1 MPLPSCS
8 WVPSPRGITRQ
19 YHRPRG
25 LQRVL
30 RPTPAPADHIR
41 HRLREVAGRPKERV
55 QASRTWKYRPAP
67 DRRLASLRR
76 CRTAHARPSAPGR
89 APGVGGLREMPA
101 EADRASWALLPT
113 CKGLLPAARGNDL
126 TGKPQLLSRHVRAGP
141 SPAVGCLHR
150 LARRMSATAE
160 AGEGIG
166 ASLELGCHIRAPAD
180 AHPPNGGLLI
190 ETYPLAADIRPKR
203 SGCLRARPPWSG
215 GAARESAASHRGE
228 RS

>member
-1 MPLPSCS
+1 
-8 WVPSPRGITRQ
+8 
-19 YHRPRG
+19 
-25 LQRVL
+25 
-30 RPTPAPADHIR
+30 
-41 HRLREVAGRPKERV
+41 
-55 QASRTWKYRPAP
+55 
-67 DRRLASLRR
+67 
-76 CRTAHARPSAPGR
+76 
-89 APGVGGLREMPA
+89 MPA

-113 CKGLLPAARGNDL
+113 RKGLLPAARGNGL

-150 LARRMSATAE
+150 LACRMSATAE

-180 AHPPNGGLLI
+180 AHPPNGGRLI